1 MTKYPTCVKS
11 FTKFVLSDYKFLNVY
26 NKIGHPRPFDVTLR
40 DGLQALTTTNQE
52 TFTTNNKKKIY
63 NYLLEKHCPK
73 NIEIGSFVNNKILPV
88 FNDTDQLLNYFDDK
102 RYYNGII
109 NNYVLVPNLSYL
121 QIAANHGAKNFSFIT
136 SASNNFQMKNTRMT
150 IQQNNDNISSMLE
163 YLDDKSNLK
172 FDINTGDVWKD
183 YSPYNIKLY
192 VSCINECPV
201 TDEKLDNFSI
211 VCTLQRLNK
220 FKVDKLCLSDTC
232 GTLNPEDLIS
242 ILRNCKKYGIDIS
255 KFSLHLHVKPEREQ
269 IVQELVFI
277 ALDNG
282 INEFDVSELST
293 GGCSVTMNSN
303 KLAPNMNYE
312 QYYKFLTNYI
322 LLRV

>member
-1 MTKYPTCVKS
+1 MTNYPKCVKS

-40 DGLQALTTTNQE
+40 DGLQALSNKEQNE
-52 TFTTNNKKKIY
+52 FTTHNKKILY
-63 NYLLEKHCPK
+63 NYLVGKYCPK
-73 NIEIGSFVNNKILPV
+73 NIEIGSFVNNKVLPI
-88 FNDTDQLLNYFDDK
+88 FNDTDKLLKYFDDK

-121 QIAANHGAKNFSFIT
+121 QIAANHGARNFSFIT

-150 IQQNNDNISSMLE
+150 MAQNEDNTSLMLE

-172 FDINTGDVWKD
+172 YNIDTGDVWKD
-183 YSPYNIKLY
+183 YKPYNIKLY
-192 VSCINECPV
+192 VSCINECPL
-201 TDEKLDNFSI
+201 TDDKLDNMDI
-211 VCTLQRLNK
+211 VNTIKRLNK
-220 FKVDKLCLSDTC
+220 FNVNKLCLSDTC
-232 GTLNPEDLIS
+232 GTLNPDDLIN
-242 ILRNCKKYGIDIS
+242 ILRNCKKLGINIA
-255 KFSLHLHVKPEREQ
+255 KFSLHLHVKPERES
-269 IVQELVFI
+269 IVQELIFI

-282 INEFDVSELST
+282 INDFDVSELST
-293 GGCSVTMNSN
+293 GGCSVTMNST